1 MTRYSIESRTKKYVK
16 GQVFLSF
23 ARKCKKNLFD
33 TKLYSLKNASKK
45 VVHKTGEFLR
55 NKIAEAVTNSYN
67 DKIMKANPVE
77 EIIIPPEKREEIL
90 NQIKTSIIRMEHFKI
105 SKILNDSV
113 VSKFVTRK
121 QMKVNDLSSRQYS
134 VNSINKIIR
143 FKTSI
148 LRSVLSDYSDAYI
161 FVKGSITVEGDNND
175 KTKDKKQIFENNAPF
190 RSCMLH
196 LDHAYQISITHL

>member
-67 DKIMKANPVE
+67 DKI
-77 EIIIPPEKREEIL
+77 
-90 NQIKTSIIRMEHFKI
+90 I
-105 SKILNDSV
+105 S
-113 VSKFVTRK
+113 
-121 QMKVNDLSSRQYS
+121 
-134 VNSINKIIR
+134 
-143 FKTSI
+143 
-148 LRSVLSDYSDAYI
+148 
-161 FVKGSITVEGDNND
+161 
-175 KTKDKKQIFENNAPF
+175 
-190 RSCMLH
+190 
-196 LDHAYQISITHL
+196 LDEMTQ